1 MQLAVAV
8 NNLAARIGAE
18 MPVAEMPDV
27 NLPLDTL
34 SEVEEFEEWQQDWTN
49 SRAKQNMV
57 SVFGSVGEQNAK
69 KKLHGTFCQGFFLM
83 E

>member
-8 NNLAARIGAE
+8 NSLAARIRTE
-18 MPVAEMPDV
+18 MPVAKMPDI

-34 SEVEEFEEWQQDWTN
+34 SEVEEFEEWLQDQTN

-57 SVFGSVGEQNAK
+57 SVLGSVGGQNA